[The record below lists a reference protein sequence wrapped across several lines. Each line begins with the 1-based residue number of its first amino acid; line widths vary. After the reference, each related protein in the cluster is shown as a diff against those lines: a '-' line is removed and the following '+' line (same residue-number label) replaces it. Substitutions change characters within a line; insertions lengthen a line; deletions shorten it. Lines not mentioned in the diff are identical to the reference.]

1 MTTQLPSPSNFDS
14 TQQLETAWR
23 ERDQAQMSA
32 KRWRRLYEVEAQQ
45 RQKDAEIADQTI
57 QSLRAEMLNLCQFP
71 APGGSL
77 PLSSAGQPAVFS
89 TSVPHPRHQI
99 ADLITERDQLLQA
112 LTQEQNNHAQT
123 RENLI
128 SALGDALGSQKQ
140 KYSLALP
147 SSRAGARAG
156 AIILKDRDA
165 RKVKSN

>member
-1 MTTQLPSPSNFDS
+1 MTTHPPSPSNFDPA
-14 TQQLETAWR
+14 QQLEAAWH
-23 ERDQAQMSA
+23 ERDQAQTSA

-57 QSLRAEMLNLCQFP
+57 QSLRAEIQHLCQFSTHS
-71 APGGSL
+71 GSTL
-77 PLSSAGQPAVFS
+77 PPSTGQFAASS
-89 TSVPHPRHQI
+89 TSVHHLRDQI
-99 ADLITERDQLLQA
+99 TDLIAERDQLLQA

-140 KYSLALP
+140 KHSLALP

-165 RKVKSN
+165 RKLKSD